1 VPSSLKL
8 LLLTLAVADDLG
20 AIVVIAL
27 FYASGT
33 DGSALAIAAGL
44 VVAIVVLRRAR
55 VTWMPCFVVLGVGVW
70 LATLASGV
78 HATIAGVVVGL
89 LTPAH
94 PLAPGRLARE
104 WAEDLVDEP
113 TPAELLGMTSLAKD
127 SVSVAERLAH
137 HLHPFTSFVIV
148 PLFALANAGVTL
160 SSGILSAPGTGAVA
174 LGVGLGLVVGKAVG
188 ITAACWLAV
197 RLGLGVLPRG
207 VGWRQM
213 AGIASV
219 AGIGFTVSLFV
230 AGLAFDDVAL
240 EGAAKVGILAGSLV
254 AAVGGTALLART
266 CRRLPDDG
274 PIVAEVVVPGTVEPT
289 KNGGGSSPT
298 LAPSGGR
305 AR

>member
-1 VPSSLKL
+1 
-8 LLLTLAVADDLG
+8 
-20 AIVVIAL
+20 
-27 FYASGT
+27 
-33 DGSALAIAAGL
+33 
-44 VVAIVVLRRAR
+44 
-55 VTWMPCFVVLGVGVW
+55 
-70 LATLASGV
+70 
-78 HATIAGVVVGL
+78 
-89 LTPAH
+89 
-94 PLAPGRLARE
+94 
-104 WAEDLVDEP
+104 
-113 TPAELLGMTSLAKD
+113 
-127 SVSVAERLAH
+127 
-137 HLHPFTSFVIV
+137 
-148 PLFALANAGVTL
+148 
-160 SSGILSAPGTGAVA
+160 
-174 LGVGLGLVVGKAVG
+174 
-188 ITAACWLAV
+188 
-197 RLGLGVLPRG
+197 
-207 VGWRQM
+207 M